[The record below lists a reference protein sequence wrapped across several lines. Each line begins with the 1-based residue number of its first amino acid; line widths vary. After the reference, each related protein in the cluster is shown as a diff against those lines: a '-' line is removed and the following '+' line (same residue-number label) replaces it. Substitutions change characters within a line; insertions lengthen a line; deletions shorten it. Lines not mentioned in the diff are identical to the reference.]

1 MNSESNLAHLSVLIL
16 AAYSALFPPVLRAAE
31 NVLSPEEAKQGWK
44 LLWDGQTSHGWRSA
58 KSQNFPEKGWEIHDG
73 VLSVTASGGAEGGES
88 GEDIVTLE
96 KYSDFELVADFKIYA
111 GTNSG
116 IKYFVDTDLNKGP
129 GSAIGLEF
137 QILDD
142 ERNREAKLGRNGN
155 RTMGSLYDLIP
166 AAANK
171 IVKPI
176 GEWNT
181 ARIVA
186 RGAHVEHWLNG
197 MRVLA
202 YTRFTP
208 KFRQLVAESKY
219 KVWPHFGELKE
230 GPILLQNHGDAVGF
244 RNIKIRRLTP
254 SM

>member
-1 MNSESNLAHLSVLIL
+1 VRCRVGAKGDLDDAVVCGDPAGDRRDVCAGSV
-16 AAYSALFPPVLRAAE
+16 
-31 NVLSPEEAKQGWK
+31 
-44 LLWDGQTSHGWRSA
+44 
-58 KSQNFPEKGWEIHDG
+58 
-73 VLSVTASGGAEGGES
+73 
-88 GEDIVTLE
+88 
-96 KYSDFELVADFKIYA
+96 
-111 GTNSG
+111 
-116 IKYFVDTDLNKGP
+116 

-137 QILDD
+137 PILDD
-142 ERNREAKLGRNGN
+142 GRNPEAKLGRNGN
-155 RTMGSLYDLIP
+155 RTMGSLYDLVP

-181 ARIVA
+181 ARIVV

-202 YTRFTP
+202 YTRCTHE
-208 KFRQLVAESKY
+208 FRQLVAESKY

-244 RNIKIRRLTP
+244 RNIKIRRLTS

>member
-1 MNSESNLAHLSVLIL
+1 MNSESKLPHFSILIL
-16 AAYSALFPPVLRAAE
+16 AASSALFSPVLRAAE
-31 NVLSPEEAKQGWK
+31 NVLSAEEAKQGWK

-58 KSQNFPEKGWEIHDG
+58 KAQNFPEKGWEIHDG

-88 GEDIVTLE
+88 GDIVTLE
-96 KYSDFELVADFKIYA
+96 KFSDFELVADFKIYPR
-111 GTNSG
+111 TNSG
-116 IKYFVDTDLNKGP
+116 IKYFVDTDLNKGA

-142 ERNREAKLGRNGN
+142 ERHPDAKLGRNGN

-181 ARIVA
+181 ARIVV

-197 MRVLA
+197 MKVVE

-208 KFRQLVAESKY
+208 EFRKLVAESKY
-219 KVWPHFGELKE
+219 KVWPQFGELKE
-230 GPILLQNHGDAVGF
+230 GPILLQNHGDAVAF
-244 RNIKIRRLTP
+244 RNIKTRRLTP
-254 SM
+254 AM